1 MMASTSMRKF
11 HLMQYKSSEKL
22 YEKVCSVEAMHMP
35 LLDSVPEKITYK
47 FDSESSMD
55 PGASLLRFEL
65 LATNDGAKRKL
76 PKLGAFL
83 ARGKIGDPGAGS
95 RRAASLPLRPL
106 TRSS

>member
-1 MMASTSMRKF
+1 MASTSMRKF

-55 PGASLLRFEL
+55 PGASLLIR
-65 LATNDGAKRKL
+65 
-76 PKLGAFL
+76 
-83 ARGKIGDPGAGS
+83 GAGCE
-95 RRAASLPLRPL
+95 RAAAAPLGGAAL
-106 TRSS
+106 VG